1 MVFINSVEILIP
13 SQKHTERFQP
23 NLSFSEPMSGK
34 DFSEVV
40 ELIKNEDPRYDK
52 GAYYFVRHGLD
63 HTLKR
68 LKDDAERQSNH
79 VCGQELL
86 SGIREYALEQY
97 GPMAHTLLQH
107 WGIHKCD
114 DFGEIVFNLV
124 EFGVLG
130 KTEND
135 RREDFSG
142 GYDFYDAFVVPFLP
156 KSKRVASLPRFNRED
171 ELEATA

>member
-1 MVFINSVEILIP
+1 MI
-13 SQKHTERFQP
+13 
-23 NLSFSEPMSGK
+23 GK

-40 ELIKNEDPRYDK
+40 ELIRAEDSRFEK
-52 GAYYFVRHGLD
+52 AAYYFVRHGLD
-63 HTLKR
+63 HTLKNMKSNPG
-68 LKDDAERQSNH
+68 LGPNH

-86 SGIREYALEQY
+86 LGIRDFALEQY
-97 GPMAHTLLQH
+97 GPMAFTLLQF
-107 WGIHKCD
+107 WGIKQCH

-135 RREDFSG
+135 RREDFTG

-156 KSKRVASLPRFNRED
+156 KSKRIAMGPRFNHED
-171 ELEATA
+171 EIEATA